1 MKKYKCS
8 LASVISQ
15 YSLIKL
21 FNSFQIRKKKRQ
33 TGIMHKLQ
41 PNSYKDVKTPG
52 PWQKNQE
59 AVQSSSWKARLCD
72 PPPSPARSIQQFQI
86 CPWGLVSCP
95 FPAILGAGV
104 GGELGIPTG
113 EGKSLHPSCQTFSL
127 LPRPQS
133 FPHPLQ
139 FWSFQ
144 KTTIDLP
151 ILLALKKTSSPPWY
165 IVSGSFHFLM
175 TPLLLICPHPTLPT
189 FSDSVLVCLVL
200 CINRMLWK

>member
-1 MKKYKCS
+1 MEKYECS
-8 LASVISQ
+8 LASFISQ
-15 YSLIKL
+15 YCLINL
-21 FNSFQIRKKKRQ
+21 FNSFHIRKKKRQ

-41 PNSYKDVKTPG
+41 PNSYKEVKTPG

-72 PPPSPARSIQQFQI
+72 PPLSPACSIQQFQI
-86 CPWGLVSCP
+86 CPWGLVGCP

-104 GGELGIPTG
+104 GGELGIPKG

-144 KTTIDLP
+144 PTIDLR

-189 FSDSVLVCLVL
+189 FSDSVLVCLAL
-200 CINRMLWK
+200 CINGMLWK